1 MRLFNDDLNKTAV
14 AMGKVIKLLD
24 DVQSKIS
31 WNYDLLEHKEDFYGI
46 AYICRV
52 GILDRI
58 EKNNWLMTSQ
68 ISIPSG
74 IVKFK
79 RETIA
84 TGLMKTVVRL
94 KDMVKDNVSLE
105 NEVNGILDRTRL
117 FHEYVNFLSNIL
129 SEEQMKQ
136 FNKSI

>member
-24 DVQSKIS
+24 DVQGKMS

-46 AYICRV
+46 AYVCRV

-58 EKNNWLMTSQ
+58 EKNNWLMTSP

-74 IVKFK
+74 IIKFK
-79 RETIA
+79 RDTIA

-94 KDMVKDNVSLE
+94 KEMVQNDVSLE
-105 NEVNGILDRTRL
+105 IEVIGILDRTRF
-117 FHEYVNFLSNIL
+117 FHEYSNFLSQIM
-129 SEEQMKQ
+129 SEEQMRK
-136 FNKSI
+136 FMNSI

>member
-24 DVQSKIS
+24 DVQGKMS
-31 WNYDLLEHKEDFYGI
+31 WNDDILDYKDDFYGI
-46 AYICRV
+46 AYVCRV

-58 EKNNWLMTSQ
+58 EKNNWLMTSP

-74 IVKFK
+74 IIKFK

-94 KDMVKDNVSLE
+94 KEMVQNDASLE
-105 NEVNGILDRTRL
+105 MEVNEILDRTRF
-117 FHEYVNFLSNIL
+117 FHEYKNFLL
-129 SEEQMKQ
+129 ATFTEEQMKQ
-136 FNKSI
+136 FNNSI